1 MLQGVCESLL
11 EQGGS
16 ASLTTWVFLYLGSQK
31 QPLTSMQANPYT
43 NHLCVNREVSVAA
56 YSAGVLLL
64 GQSGGD
70 SGRSR
75 LLAAGRD
82 LTLPPL
88 GTATGA
94 SAAAQGLRETI
105 SELDMAVPGASK
117 SSRLSVR
124 CCYHNPPPTL
134 TRPVPRSSWCWSWLV
149 ISDLHRCAC
158 PCILHACIHPLC
170 STALTRWSPGF

>member
-1 MLQGVCESLL
+1 M
-11 EQGGS
+11 
-16 ASLTTWVFLYLGSQK
+16 
-31 QPLTSMQANPYT
+31 
-43 NHLCVNREVSVAA
+43 AA

-105 SELDMAVPGASK
+105 SELDMAVPGASVN
-117 SSRLSVR
+117 LPLHPLR
-124 CCYHNPPPTL
+124 CHNPPPTL
-134 TRPVPRSSWCWSWLV
+134 TRPLPRSSWCLS
-149 ISDLHRCAC
+149 
-158 PCILHACIHPLC
+158 
-170 STALTRWSPGF
+170 